1 MNSKKICSLCYPQ
14 QQYETTNDDEPP
26 KRCKGTV
33 TKENRQCYNNE
44 IGTTNYCAYHGP
56 LCRATTKLGLP
67 CRSMVLKFREGY
79 VYCNIHDRIYSEQ
92 HESTRNHRTKFNSFP
107 SQPTTE
113 SYDGLLNTQPRM
125 IRKTTETIHNTNS
138 FTTAS
143 DSSTTRTTSSTK
155 TTTHEF
161 FSSFDGMK
169 I

>member
-1 MNSKKICSLCYPQ
+1 MNSKNICSLCYPQ

-92 HESTRNHRTKFNSFP
+92 HESTRNHRTKFNSSP
-107 SQPTTE
+107 SQPTE

-161 FSSFDGMK
+161 FSSFDRMK

>member
-92 HESTRNHRTKFNSFP
+92 HESTRNHRTKFNSSP

-113 SYDGLLNTQPRM
+113 SYDGLFNTPRM
-125 IRKTTETIHNTNS
+125 ITKTNETIHNTNS

-155 TTTHEF
+155 QQRMN
-161 FSSFDGMK
+161 SFQVL
-169 I
+169 IV